1 MDKTG
6 TLTDG
11 NFIVRNV
18 INFTDE
24 TDILQIMAALEEV
37 PLTRLLNQSFQL
49 LNLLK
54 I

>member
-24 TDILQIMAALEEV
+24 TDILQIMAALEGSSTH
-37 PLTRLLNQSFQL
+37 PIAQSIVSAGSVAKF
-49 LNLLK
+49 
-54 I
+54 